1 MDLFTKNKGQ
11 VTLGNAP
18 ALVIVLVVIGIVLAI
33 GAVVLEEF
41 QNQLVPG
48 STGFNATGE
57 ALAGI
62 DTFASF
68 QSVIAIVLVA
78 ALILGLVALITFA
91 RG

>member
-1 MDLFTKNKGQ
+1 MKLNKRAQ

-41 QNQLVPG
+41 QSQLTPN
-48 STGFNATGE
+48 STGANATGE

-91 RG
+91 RR

>member
-1 MDLFTKNKGQ
+1 MKLDKRAQ

-41 QNQLVPG
+41 SNQLTVN
-48 STGFNATGE
+48 STAANATEE
-57 ALAGI
+57 ALKGI

-91 RG
+91 RQQ